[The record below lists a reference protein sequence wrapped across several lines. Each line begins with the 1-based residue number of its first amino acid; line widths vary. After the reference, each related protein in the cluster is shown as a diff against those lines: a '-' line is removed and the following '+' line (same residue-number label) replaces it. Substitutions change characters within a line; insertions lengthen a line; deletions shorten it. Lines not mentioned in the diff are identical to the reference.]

1 MSLSN
6 FHLFWERGRGK
17 GSFDV
22 KQHFKLYVLANLD
35 SLDLKELPT
44 LTGCCKTKLDEKFD
58 A

>member
-22 KQHFKLYVLANLD
+22 KQHFKLYVLANLR
-35 SLDLKELPT
+35 SLDHK
-44 LTGCCKTKLDEKFD
+44 
-58 A
+58 